1 MTMAFLGKLKN
12 PNPVPSPPPRQPGK
26 TSQSEL
32 IDDVYGDTYEI
43 PPCELSPRDVPQ
55 TQAQD
60 NIYSDDR
67 PPNPAIPKREAAPPL
82 PHLSKNPKRQQRQ
95 ELFSDT
101 KKPPQVDRNEKPGR
115 RKMMPLPSL
124 ASESID
130 EDVYEDPNEEP
141 EKNDG
146 LYVEP
151 EAVCPTATRAPM
163 RKPTSPSTPSVPI
176 PIRVKPPIPGGKSSS
191 MFPPVIDRRTGQE
204 PSSVLKQN
212 MNQPAKY
219 KHPTC
224 RTEFATLT
232 PGVISLLKPQ
242 GGMRANKP
250 LRYEV
255 KEWFGGDCSRK
266 TAEDLL
272 ESVNKDG
279 AFLIRHSS
287 DQRSCQPYTLV
298 VLYQQKVYNVP
309 IRFLEDVQGYALGKE
324 GKKNEETFSSL
335 DEIISHHQKN
345 QLLLIDSK
353 SQAKHSVHLTYPVR
367 P

>member
-12 PNPVPSPPPRQPGK
+12 PIPVPSPPPRQPGK

-32 IDDVYGDTYEI
+32 ADDVYGDTYEI

-95 ELFSDT
+95 DLFSDT

-176 PIRVKPPIPGGKSSS
+176 PVRVKPPIPGGKSSS
-191 MFPPVIDRRTGQE
+191 MFPPVIDRRT
-204 PSSVLKQN
+204 
-212 MNQPAKY
+212 
-219 KHPTC
+219 
-224 RTEFATLT
+224 
-232 PGVISLLKPQ
+232 

-287 DQRSCQPYTLV
+287 DQRSCQPYTLA